1 MSTRRLDRTVPSRSR
16 TIRIINAAVDDNV
29 AVVVVVIIV
38 GVVVAAAVRVAA
50 WSGGSRHHLTCQ
62 LTIVLYPSYEKKK
75 YFKYILIK
83 FIYGFVLLHIL

>member
-38 GVVVAAAVRVAA
+38 GVVVAAAAVRVAA

-62 LTIVLYPSYEKKK
+62 LTIVLYPSNKKRN
-75 YFKYILIK
+75 ILN
-83 FIYGFVLLHIL
+83 IY